1 MRRPLAA
8 LGLALLMALGTP
20 VAWSQAPGRT
30 DEIVAPEDEAPTTI
44 SEPPSPGQLQWNL
57 SDLLW
62 GIAKLEG
69 SPRELSAQQKEKIRP
84 QVERVLEGATLV
96 KTFDQQVKRILSTD
110 QMAYLEHMAQTGEL
124 AKDPLDLPE
133 VPPGQDPLVLK
144 VLQILEERAGD

>member
-20 VAWSQAPGRT
+20 MAWSQGEGQDTPLNAP
-30 DEIVAPEDEAPTTI
+30 DVQAPTTI
-44 SEPPSPGQLQWNL
+44 TPPSSGIQWNL

-62 GIAKLEG
+62 GISKLES
-69 SPRELSAQQKEKIRP
+69 SPRKLSQAQKDKIRP
-84 QVERVLEGATLV
+84 NVERVLEGATLV
-96 KTFDQQVKRILSTD
+96 KTFDQQVKRILTTD

-133 VPPGQDPLVLK
+133 VAPGQDPLVLR
-144 VLQILEERAGD
+144 VVQILEERAGN